1 MTIGYVDYVIVS
13 GWTKGWAHCET
24 KIVKIPND
32 INHEEIFLDICE
44 QVYGESL
51 CGEKKKDEIFRT
63 AWGKSYFK
71 TPQEIKDIR
80 KGLNKLRKIK

>member
-1 MTIGYVDYVIVS
+1 MKINYVTCVIVS

-44 QVYGESL
+44 Q
-51 CGEKKKDEIFRT
+51 I
-63 AWGKSYFK
+63 
-71 TPQEIKDIR
+71 
-80 KGLNKLRKIK
+80 